1 MLPLLQSSTVA
12 TCPVLLCPIVVG
24 DFTSAAGNSSS
35 HGHADIS
42 VLVAAIF
49 HSSNGPLMLA
59 ARRYTCLMGL
69 WTAGPSVTSLSEYK
83 NMAMSS
89 PCIPNP
95 PPQSLSSLRLPPPSQ

>member
-83 NMAMSS
+83 KMAMSS

-95 PPQSLSSLRLPPPSQ
+95 PSQSLSSLRLPPPSQ